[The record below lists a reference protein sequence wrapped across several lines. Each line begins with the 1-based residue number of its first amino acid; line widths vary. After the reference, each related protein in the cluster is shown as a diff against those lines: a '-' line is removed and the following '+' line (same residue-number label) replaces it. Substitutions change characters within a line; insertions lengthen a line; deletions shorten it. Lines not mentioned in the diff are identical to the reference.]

1 MTNENP
7 KLSPSTKPLLAAHVS
22 AESVCVRS
30 RGRRSIARLVAVG
43 ALAALAAV
51 SSHRTSFAA
60 PSASPAVGVEEG
72 SYDLKPEVVGE
83 CKVGQ
88 ECVVKLTAT
97 TKGEFHVND
106 SYPFKLTLTAPGV
119 EFHGSGGA
127 TFVGG
132 DFERRGKTVGV
143 MTIKFKPSNKGEI
156 TLAGKYKVCFC
167 TDKECAPSTIDVS
180 IPVTVR

>member
-1 MTNENP
+1 MTTRISLSRLSNNP
-7 KLSPSTKPLLAAHVS
+7 LFGLGL
-22 AESVCVRS
+22 
-30 RGRRSIARLVAVG
+30 G
-43 ALAALAAV
+43 AAALAVAAV
-51 SSHRTSFAA
+51 SLAPRTSSAA
-60 PSASPAVGVEEG
+60 VTGEVAHAVEEG
-72 SYDLKPEVVGE
+72 GNYDLKPEVVGE

-106 SYPFKLTLTAPGV
+106 SYPFKLTLAAPGV

-127 TFVGG
+127 TFAAS
-132 DFERRGKTVGV
+132 DFERQGKTVGV
-143 MTIKFKPSNKGEI
+143 MTIKFKPAAKGPI

-180 IPVTVR
+180 IPITVK